1 VATNT
6 TDNLRYKIVKD
17 FSRIVSFFENCG
29 GEERSVTEI
38 SKSLQMLPSKVSR
51 LLRTLEAEGF
61 FERGSSAGKYRAGSR
76 FLKLAFLYVFNHP
89 LRRIILPHLEHMVQE
104 LGLSAGW
111 GILRNGQII
120 VIDYLHFGKRS
131 LVSRVGS
138 NVPLHSSSYGKLFL
152 AHMPGPEQ
160 KRLINSMTYTR
171 YTPATISD
179 PKQMRKE
186 IEQVM
191 RNGYALDQEETGAD
205 MVGIGAPIFGG
216 SSDIVAVLSI
226 MGERSRLA
234 PDNLK
239 NTIGYLTGRARFISR
254 QLGYEDHPV
263 AH

>member
-1 VATNT
+1 MATDT

-17 FSRIVSFFENCG
+17 FGNIFSFFENCG
-29 GEERSVTEI
+29 GEEQSVTQI
-38 SKSLQMLPSKVSR
+38 SQSLHMLPSKVSR
-51 LLRTLEAEGF
+51 LLKTLEAEGF

-104 LGLSAGW
+104 LSLSAGW
-111 GILRNGQII
+111 GIFRNDQII

-152 AHMPGPEQ
+152 AYMPVQEQ
-160 KRLINSMTYTR
+160 KRLIDSITYTK

-179 PKQMRKE
+179 LKQLKEEIKRVRK
-186 IEQVM
+186 
-191 RNGYALDQEETGAD
+191 NGYALDQEETGAG
-205 MVGIGAPIFGG
+205 MIGIAAPIFG
-216 SSDIVAVLSI
+216 SNSDIVAVLSI
-226 MGERSRLA
+226 TGEQSRLT
-234 PDNLK
+234 PDLIQK
-239 NTIGYLTGRARFISR
+239 TIKYLTERAQFISR
-254 QLGYEDHPV
+254 QLGYEVHPI